1 MIYSILKF
9 LIKCSAE
16 LFYSKHKLIHFENL
30 DTNKPLVICANHA
43 TAHLDGI
50 LIMIYSKRKYHVLVR
65 ADIFNKPWLAKLL
78 AKINLIPIYRMRDG
92 IKNLDKNSETFDQCV
107 NILKNK
113 GAVIIFPEANCVLER
128 KLRPL
133 HKGAAKI
140 AFMAEEQSQFNLDV
154 QMCTVGISQERLAKP
169 GGRLYL
175 ECSKVFSINDYKQL
189 YQENSNKAYMQVM
202 QKIEHDLR
210 SVLPV
215 IEERKDEKLFEELLV
230 QLNIRD
236 DYSKWKTLAKSI
248 NNTDTELKDVLRTAI
263 HDFNKHLKRRRL
275 DINSVIKLS
284 HQNRIKRWSNIILY
298 VIDVLAMFP
307 FFLLGFFF
315 NIIPFALPSIIS
327 NLLFKKDKEY
337 INGTHMVLGVLL
349 FLISYFFYGIIF
361 YILMQNILSVIISL
375 AIVAL
380 CGIMAYHYKR
390 RFVEFIKAISF
401 ELTTEKQKYNW
412 FKQSDI
418 LNAEFKQWL
427 SN

>member
-16 LFYSKHKLIHFENL
+16 LFYSKHKLIHYDHL

-43 TAHLDGI
+43 SAHLDGI

-92 IKNLDKNSETFDQCV
+92 IKNLDKNSETFDHCV

-113 GAVIIFPEANCVLER
+113 GAIIIFPEANCVMER

-140 AFMAEEQSQFNLDV
+140 AFMAEEQSQFKLGV

-169 GGRLYL
+169 GGRLFL
-175 ECSKVFSINDYKQL
+175 ESSKVFDIADYKL
-189 YQENSNKAYMQVM
+189 MYQENANKAYTQVM
-202 QKIEHDLR
+202 QKVEHDLR

-215 IEERKDEKLFEELLV
+215 IEERKDEKLFEELIV

-248 NNTDTELKDVLRTAI
+248 NSTDLELKEVLKTAI
-263 HDFNKHLKRRRL
+263 QDFNKHLRKRRL

-284 HQNRIKRWSNIILY
+284 NQNRLKRWSNILLY
-298 VIDVLAMFP
+298 IVDVVAMFP
-307 FFLLGFFF
+307 FFLLGLFF
-315 NIIPFALPSIIS
+315 NIVPFALPSIIS

-349 FLISYFFYGIIF
+349 FLISYIFYAIAL
-361 YILMQNILSVIISL
+361 YILMQNLLSVLISL
-375 AIVAL
+375 FIIAL

-390 RFVEFIKAISF
+390 RFVEFVKAISF
-401 ELTTEKQKYNW
+401 ELASKKLKVYW
-412 FKQSDI
+412 FKQSEI

>member
-1 MIYSILKF
+1 MIYSILRF

-16 LFYSKHKLIHFENL
+16 LFYSKHKLIHFDSL
-30 DTNKPLVICANHA
+30 DTSKPLVICANHA
-43 TAHLDGI
+43 SAHLDGI

-78 AKINLIPIYRMRDG
+78 AKIHLIPIYRMRDG

-107 NILKNK
+107 NILKNN
-113 GAVIIFPEANCVLER
+113 GAVIIFPEANCVMER

-140 AFMAEEQSQFNLDV
+140 AFMAEEQSGFKLGV

-169 GGRLYL
+169 GGRLFL
-175 ECSKVFSINDYKQL
+175 ECSKLFSVADYKQI
-189 YQENSNKAYMQVM
+189 YQENTNKACIQVM

-210 SVLPV
+210 KVLPV

-236 DYSKWKTLAKSI
+236 DYSKWKTLAHSI
-248 NNTDTELKDVLRTAI
+248 NNTDQELKEVLRTTI
-263 HDFNKHLKRRRL
+263 NDFNKHLRKRRL

-284 HQNRIKRWSNIILY
+284 HQNRIKRWSNILLY
-298 VIDVLAMFP
+298 LIDVIAMFP
-307 FFLLGFFF
+307 FFLLGMFF
-315 NIIPFALPSIIS
+315 NLIPYALPGIIS
-327 NLLFKKDKEY
+327 NLIFKKDKEY

-349 FLISYFFYGIIF
+349 FLLSYIFYGILL
-361 YILMQNILSVIISL
+361 YIIMQNVLSVIISL
-375 AIVAL
+375 AIIAL

-390 RFVEFIKAISF
+390 RFIDFIKAISF
-401 ELTTEKQKYNW
+401 EFANEKQKRNW
-412 FKQSDI
+412 YKQSDI

-427 SN
+427 IN

>member
-16 LFYSKHKLIHFENL
+16 LFYSKHKLIHFDHL

-43 TAHLDGI
+43 SAHLDGI

-92 IKNLDKNSETFDQCV
+92 IKNLDKNSETFDHCV
-107 NILKNK
+107 NILKNN
-113 GAVIIFPEANCVLER
+113 GAIIIFPEANCVMER

-140 AFMAEEQSQFNLDV
+140 AFMAEEQSQFKLGV

-169 GGRLYL
+169 GGRLFL
-175 ECSKVFSINDYKQL
+175 ESSKVFDIADYKL
-189 YQENSNKAYMQVM
+189 MYQENANKAYTQVM
-202 QKIEHDLR
+202 QKVEHDLR

-215 IEERKDEKLFEELLV
+215 IEERKDEKLFEELIV

-248 NNTDTELKDVLRTAI
+248 NSTDLELKEVLKTAI
-263 HDFNKHLKRRRL
+263 QDFNKHLRKRRL

-284 HQNRIKRWSNIILY
+284 NQNRLKRWSNILLY
-298 VIDVLAMFP
+298 IVDVVAMFP
-307 FFLLGFFF
+307 FFLLGLFF
-315 NIIPFALPSIIS
+315 NIVPFALPSIIS

-349 FLISYFFYGIIF
+349 FLISYIFYAIAL
-361 YILMQNILSVIISL
+361 YILMQNILSMLISL
-375 AIVAL
+375 LIIAL

-390 RFVEFIKAISF
+390 RFVEFVKAISF
-401 ELTTEKQKYNW
+401 ELASKKLKVYW
-412 FKQSDI
+412 FKQSEI

>member
-16 LFYSKHKLIHFENL
+16 LFYSKHKRIHFDHL

-43 TAHLDGI
+43 SAHLDGI

-92 IKNLDKNSETFDQCV
+92 IKNLDKNSETFDQCI

-113 GAVIIFPEANCVLER
+113 GAIIIFPEANCVLER

-140 AFMAEEQSQFNLDV
+140 AFMAEEQSGFKLGV

-169 GGRLYL
+169 GGRLFL
-175 ECSKVFSINDYKQL
+175 ESSKVFNISDYKL
-189 YQENSNKAYMQVM
+189 MYNENPNKAYSQVM
-202 QKIEHDLR
+202 QKVEQDLR

-215 IEERKDEKLFEELLV
+215 IEERKDEKLFEELIV

-248 NNTDTELKDVLRTAI
+248 NYTDLELKEVLKTAI
-263 HDFNKHLKRRRL
+263 HDFNKHLKKRRL

-284 HQNRIKRWSNIILY
+284 NLNRLKRWSNILLY
-298 VIDVLAMFP
+298 IIDVVAMFP
-307 FFLLGFFF
+307 FFLLGLFF
-315 NIIPFALPSIIS
+315 NIIPFALPGIIS
-327 NLLFKKDKEY
+327 NLIFKKEKEY
-337 INGTHMVLGVLL
+337 INGTHIVLGVLL
-349 FLISYFFYGIIF
+349 FLISYIF
-361 YILMQNILSVIISL
+361 YAVALYFLMQNILSVLISL
-375 AIVAL
+375 VIIAL

-390 RFVEFIKAISF
+390 RFVEFAKAISF
-401 ELTTEKQKYNW
+401 EFASKKLKVYW
-412 FKQSDI
+412 FKQSEI
-418 LNAEFKQWL
+418 LIAEFKQWL